1 MQLKDF
7 NSRKTLATLITRIVV
22 WVIGVFTI
30 GMLLQSW
37 NLSRDLVRE
46 EVQRTSRQT
55 SSLVRNYFDYRL
67 ASLKVLQD
75 SNAKSDTVESFFENY
90 DSRSLDYFFLREDN
104 LEPVHSPDFRFIT
117 HLSDI
122 IWDDGNALFYG
133 LEDHSLQDI
142 LAQVGAHNSWNAVR
156 VDSQLGELFIL
167 VRRTPII
174 NSESGEVLGFVF
186 VGIVLNDNADLLSS
200 IMSGSNSDDVLL
212 KFDDRFVAS
221 TISSEDSY
229 THLSILEMIQRGTK
243 DFGKLLITET
253 NLSVGLNKHELKIY
267 SIQRNHNILV
277 LRNTY
282 LMWLSL
288 SLAVIVSVSFVT
300 RKWLNK
306 KVSIELAKLMSYT
319 KVSANEGEFIK
330 FTGSPIYEFN
340 HIGLT
345 LNDTFEQLS
354 EQTKLFQ
361 DLFNFSL
368 SPIIVWSDNSTIMRI
383 NPAGKKALGL
393 ASDSNSQEGDSY
405 LAFVQLM
412 KIHVQNANLGAT
424 LTGIN
429 VPIGE
434 KVFRW
439 NLSAIQPNGVKTL
452 VLAQGQDITVLIEA
466 ERQSKKAR
474 KEAESAAKARTD
486 FLAKMSHEIRT
497 PLNGILG
504 ISQLLKQESK
514 NGSYQEKID
523 VLCQSGE
530 HLLAVLNDVL
540 DFAKIE
546 NGSFNVEKHN
556 FKFSEIT
563 TALNGIY
570 SPLCLGK
577 GVDFVI
583 NNQLDDNA
591 VVNTDQV
598 RLNQILFNLVSN
610 AIKFTHEGMVKV
622 SFLLVP
628 AFQEQSNMLSIIVE
642 DSGIGISED
651 QISLIFDPFVQS
663 EATPIREY
671 GGSGLG
677 LAIVKHLVHLLDG
690 EILLESGLGKGTRF
704 TVELPVTLITEQK
717 SEQQVIEPT
726 IEFDLF
732 DKSLAVLLVED
743 NHTNAFIAKAFCEK
757 YGMHVYWARDGHE
770 AFELLNSMPF
780 DLILMDNQLPST
792 SGIEITKEVKLSHEI
807 NTPIYACTADNLDS
821 TREAFM
827 AAGAD
832 YVIVKPIKEN
842 SLNQALR
849 HFKEHH
855 YSTGSA

>member
-1 MQLKDF
+1 MPLTDF

-22 WVIGVFTI
+22 WVIGLFTI

-37 NLSRDLVRE
+37 HLSRDLVRE

-75 SNAKSDTVESFFENY
+75 SNAKSDTVEQFFDKY

-117 HLSDI
+117 HLTDI

-142 LAQVGAHNSWNAVR
+142 LLQVGAHSNWNTVR

-167 VRRTPII
+167 VRRTPVI
-174 NSESGEVLGFVF
+174 NSESGEVLGYVF
-186 VGIVLNDNADLLSS
+186 VGIVLNDNAGLLSS

-221 TISSEDSY
+221 TISEEDNY
-229 THLSILEMIQRGTK
+229 THLSILEMIQNGKK
-243 DFGKLLITET
+243 DFGKLLISET
-253 NLSVGLNKHELKIY
+253 NLSVGLNKHVLKVY
-267 SIQRNHNILV
+267 SIQRNPSVLV
-277 LRNTY
+277 LRNSY
-282 LMWLSL
+282 LVWIAL

-319 KVSANEGEFIK
+319 KVAGNEGDFKK
-330 FTGSPIYEFN
+330 FTGSSIYEFN

-345 LNDTFEQLS
+345 LSDTFDRLS
-354 EQTKLFQ
+354 EQKKLFQ

-368 SPIIVWSDNSTIMRI
+368 SPIIVWSDTSTIMRI

-393 ASDSNSQEGDSY
+393 SMDSDSSGSETY

-412 KIHVQNANLGAT
+412 QTHVQKANLGAT

-429 VPIGE
+429 VPIGD
-434 KVFRW
+434 KVYRW
-439 NLSAIQPNGVKTL
+439 NLSAIQPNGIKTL

-504 ISQLLKQESK
+504 ISQLLKQGSVES
-514 NGSYQEKID
+514 NYQEQIG

-546 NGSFNVEKHN
+546 NGSFHVEKHT

-570 SPLCLGK
+570 SPLCTEK

-583 NNQLDDNA
+583 NNQLPKD
-591 VVNTDQV
+591 VILNTDQV

-610 AIKFTHEGMVKV
+610 AIKFTHKGLVKV
-622 SFLLVP
+622 SFFLDPTLQRSSDV
-628 AFQEQSNMLSIIVE
+628 LRIIVE
-642 DSGIGISED
+642 DTGIGISED
-651 QISLIFDPFVQS
+651 QMSQIFDPFVQS
-663 EATPIREY
+663 EATSIREY

-677 LAIVKHLVHLLDG
+677 LAIVKHLVHLFDG
-690 EILLESGLGKGTRF
+690 DVLLESRLGKGTRF
-704 TVELPVTLITEQK
+704 TIELPVEFIVEKTAEQRA
-717 SEQQVIEPT
+717 IEP
-726 IEFDLF
+726 ELDFNLF
-732 DKSLAVLLVED
+732 NRALAVLLVED

-780 DLILMDNQLPST
+780 DLILMDNQLPSI
-792 SGIEITKEVKLSHEI
+792 SGIQITQEVKLNDEI
-807 NTPIYACTADNLDS
+807 NTPIYACTADNLEA
-821 TREAFM
+821 TRDAFM

-832 YVIVKPIKEN
+832 YVIVKPIKEK
-842 SLNQALR
+842 SLNQALKY
-849 HFKEHH
+849 FKHHH
-855 YSTGSA
+855 YVDDRA